1 MERINWHTNVLLNGL
16 GFRLYALQG
25 ALAQQEW
32 RIPTIMHQL
41 LQEMKPFMTHS
52 FLNVRERLGSM
63 LTNIFIS
70 DLDFSKFPG
79 KQHDYCFTN
88 ISIKIYRLF
97 LMRSRHYFF
106 QLNQKCYNWVSSVF
120 AFWAWNCFCNI
131 FQTLK
136 GYVWDEPKYFL
147 NFDQIALIVNL
158 AQSLKSLSIGSLV
171 WPNF

>member
-1 MERINWHTNVLLNGL
+1 MKRINWHTTVLLNGL

-79 KQHDYCFTN
+79 KQHDYLFTN
-88 ISIKIYRLF
+88 ISLKIYRLF
-97 LMRSRHYFF
+97 LYEIETLFLPTKPKML
-106 QLNQKCYNWVSSVF
+106 QLSVI
-120 AFWAWNCFCNI
+120 NFCI
-131 FQTLK
+131 LGMK
-136 GYVWDEPKYFL
+136 LFL
-147 NFDQIALIVNL
+147 
-158 AQSLKSLSIGSLV
+158 
-171 WPNF
+171 

>member
-1 MERINWHTNVLLNGL
+1 MHLLERINWHTNVLLNGL

-79 KQHDYCFTN
+79 KQHGYLLID
-88 ISIKIYRLF
+88 ISYECHQFRPFGHEI
-97 LMRSRHYFF
+97 
-106 QLNQKCYNWVSSVF
+106 VSLT
-120 AFWAWNCFCNI
+120 I
-131 FQTLK
+131 
-136 GYVWDEPKYFL
+136 
-147 NFDQIALIVNL
+147 
-158 AQSLKSLSIGSLV
+158 
-171 WPNF
+171 

>member
-1 MERINWHTNVLLNGL
+1 MFYPSFGNNQINWHTNVLLNGL

-79 KQHDYCFTN
+79 KQVLIYQYFFKDLRV
-88 ISIKIYRLF
+88 ISNEIETLF
-97 LMRSRHYFF
+97 L
-106 QLNQKCYNWVSSVF
+106 QLTNQ
-120 AFWAWNCFCNI
+120 
-131 FQTLK
+131 
-136 GYVWDEPKYFL
+136 FL
-147 NFDQIALIVNL
+147 HQRQF
-158 AQSLKSLSIGSLV
+158 
-171 WPNF
+171 

>member
-1 MERINWHTNVLLNGL
+1 MKRINWHTNVLLNGL

-79 KQHDYCFTN
+79 KQHEYLFTN
-88 ISIKIYRLF
+88 ISFKYLRVISNEVETLF
-97 LMRSRHYFF
+97 LP
-106 QLNQKCYNWVSSVF
+106 
-120 AFWAWNCFCNI
+120 
-131 FQTLK
+131 T
-136 GYVWDEPKYFL
+136 EPKMSVI
-147 NFDQIALIVNL
+147 NF
-158 AQSLKSLSIGSLV
+158 
-171 WPNF
+171 

>member
-1 MERINWHTNVLLNGL
+1 MNVLLNVL

-79 KQHDYCFTN
+79 KQHDYVHIVEIC
-88 ISIKIYRLF
+88 RLLF
-97 LMRSRHYFF
+97 GEIDAYFF
-106 QLNQKCYNWVSSVF
+106 N
-120 AFWAWNCFCNI
+120 
-131 FQTLK
+131 
-136 GYVWDEPKYFL
+136 
-147 NFDQIALIVNL
+147 
-158 AQSLKSLSIGSLV
+158 
-171 WPNF
+171 